1 MNLNIPIV
9 IGTNREGNR
18 SQFAAKFI
26 KEVIEK
32 EYPDIETKLVS
43 PKDFLEG
50 DIEQYKN
57 MNEQADGFIYVVP
70 EYNHS
75 FPGALKLLL
84 DSDLANYNHKPA
96 AVAGVSSG
104 PWGGTRGVQ
113 SLIPV
118 LRELGLV
125 MTATDAYFTNS
136 YDKLADDGSFKGDVE
151 QQIKGVKNMLDELV
165 WMAKTL
171 KAGRNE

>member
-1 MNLNIPIV
+1 MSLNIPIV
-9 IGTNREGNR
+9 VGTNREGNR

-26 KEVIEK
+26 KEVIEA
-32 EYPDIETKLVS
+32 EYKAIQTKVVS

-50 DIEQYKN
+50 GMKDYKK
-57 MNEQADGFIYVVP
+57 MNEEADGYIYIIP

-84 DSDLANYNHKPA
+84 DGDMGNYNHKPA
-96 AVAGVSSG
+96 AAVGVSAG

-113 SLIPV
+113 SILPV

-125 MTATDAYFTNS
+125 MTSIDAYFTDS
-136 YDKLADDGSFKGDVE
+136 YDKLADDGSFKGDVK
-151 QQIKGVKNMLDELV
+151 QQTEGVKKMLDELV
-165 WMAKTL
+165 WMTQTL
-171 KAGRNE
+171 KDGRSK